1 MSRYGV
7 YLRGGTELGST
18 DHYWE
23 ACHLLRWHGA
33 GGYVLD
39 HETGEIDWSLC
50 IEPECDSE
58 ADLLG

>member
-18 DHYWE
+18 DHYWA
-23 ACHLLRWHGA
+23 ACHLLRWYGA

-39 HETGEIDWSLC
+39 HETGEIEWSLC
-50 IEPECDSE
+50 TEPECDCG
-58 ADLLG
+58 ADHR